1 MDEKEMTMREA
12 LNLAL
17 DQALAADDRV
27 FLLGEDIADPG
38 ASGPTAGLST
48 KYGHDRVLDTPISE
62 AAIVGAAIGAAIDGL
77 LPVAEIM
84 IMDFIGI
91 AADQLINNAAKLRFM
106 TAGRTTAPIT
116 VRTQVY
122 GGLATGA
129 THSQSLEAWFMHIPG
144 MKVIVPSTPRD
155 GKGLLTSA
163 IFDEDP
169 CLFIETIRL
178 QGQKGLVPTD
188 PGFSIPLGQA
198 DVKRPG
204 TDVTLISYGRSV
216 HECAGGRRRRCSEQG
231 VSAEVVDLR
240 TLVPLDVETIVES
253 VRRTRRAVVVHDA
266 VRFAGPGAEIA
277 AILQSECFGELE
289 APVERVGA
297 RFVPTPAAAAL
308 EAAVYPSPA
317 RIVAAA
323 QRTLDKA
330 RRARWLTSSFA
341 SRVSRSRYP
350 RPNSTELLVE
360 EGQHVEE
367 GAPIFS
373 IATEKVEQEVEAGA
387 SGTVQWTGEV
397 GTTYDIGAEIGVI
410 KSSTSTERRTYGSQR
425 DPRADHLRK
434 ERAPSRRSR

>member
-1 MDEKEMTMREA
+1 MDDKEMTMREA

-17 DQALAADDRV
+17 DHAMQADDRV

-84 IMDFIGI
+84 IMDFIGLG
-91 AADQLINNAAKLRFM
+91 ADQLINNAAKLRFM

-116 VRTQVY
+116 IRTQVY

-129 THSQSLEAWFMHIPG
+129 THSQTLEAWFMHIPG

-169 CLFIETIRL
+169 CLFVETIRL
-178 QGQKGLVPTD
+178 QGRKGPVPTD

-216 HECAGGRRRRCSEQG
+216 HDALAAAERLHDEHG

-240 TLVPLDVETIVES
+240 TLVPLDVETMVES

-266 VRFAGPGAEIA
+266 VQFAGPGAEITA
-277 AILQSECFGELE
+277 TLQSECFNELA
-289 APVERVGA
+289 APVERIGA
-297 RFVPTPAAAAL
+297 KFVPTPAAPIL
-308 EAAVYPSPA
+308 EAQVYPSPE
-317 RIVAAA
+317 RIVQAA
-323 QRTLDKA
+323 QRTLVK
-330 RRARWLTSSFA
+330 
-341 SRVSRSRYP
+341 
-350 RPNSTELLVE
+350 
-360 EGQHVEE
+360 
-367 GAPIFS
+367 
-373 IATEKVEQEVEAGA
+373 AGA
-387 SGTVQWTGEV
+387 RG
-397 GTTYDIGAEIGVI
+397 
-410 KSSTSTERRTYGSQR
+410 
-425 DPRADHLRK
+425 
-434 ERAPSRRSR
+434 

>member
-1 MDEKEMTMREA
+1 MTMREA

-17 DQALAADDRV
+17 DQAMESDDRV

-62 AAIVGAAIGAAIDGL
+62 AAIVGAAIGAAIDGM

-129 THSQSLEAWFMHIPG
+129 THSQSLEAWFMHVPG
-144 MKVIVPSTPRD
+144 MKVIVPSCPRD
-155 GKGLLTSA
+155 AKGLLTSA

-178 QGQKGLVPTD
+178 QGQKGPVPTE
-188 PGFSIPLGQA
+188 PGFSIPLGRA
-198 DVKRPG
+198 DVKSSG
-204 TDVTLISYGRSV
+204 TDVSIIGYGRGV
-216 HECAGGRRRRCSEQG
+216 VDALRAADVLAAEYG

-253 VRRTRRAVVVHDA
+253 VGRTRRAVIAHHA
-266 VRFAGPGAEIA
+266 VGFAGPGAEIA
-277 AILQSECFGELE
+277 AILSAELFGRLE
-289 APVERVGA
+289 APIERVGA
-297 RFVPTPAAAAL
+297 RFVPTPASAAL
-308 EAAVYPSPA
+308 EAMALPSPA
-317 RIVAAA
+317 TIVEAAL
-323 QRTLDKA
+323 RTLKPA
-330 RRARWLTSSFA
+330 
-341 SRVSRSRYP
+341 V
-350 RPNSTELLVE
+350 
-360 EGQHVEE
+360 
-367 GAPIFS
+367 GAIH
-373 IATEKVEQEVEAGA
+373 
-387 SGTVQWTGEV
+387 
-397 GTTYDIGAEIGVI
+397 D
-410 KSSTSTERRTYGSQR
+410 
-425 DPRADHLRK
+425 
-434 ERAPSRRSR
+434 

>member
-1 MDEKEMTMREA
+1 MTMREA

-17 DQALAADDRV
+17 DEALDADDRV

-62 AAIVGAAIGAAIDGL
+62 AAIVGAAIGAAIDGM

-116 VRTQVY
+116 IRTQVY
-122 GGLATGA
+122 AGLATGA

-178 QGQKGLVPTD
+178 QGKKGPVPVD

-198 DVKRPG
+198 DIKRPG
-204 TDVTLISYGRSV
+204 TDVTLDQLRAQRARGARG
-216 HECAGGRRRRCSEQG
+216 GGRTGRTGRERRGRRPADPGAARRGDHRRIRAAHTKGRGRARRGPIRRPRSRDRRDPAIRTVRRCWPPPSSVSPPGSSPTRQRRRSRRRCTRHRHAS
-231 VSAEVVDLR
+231 LR
-240 TLVPLDVETIVES
+240 RLTALLKGWGRPKCMAD
-253 VRRTRRAVVVHDA
+253 
-266 VRFAGPGAEIA
+266 
-277 AILQSECFGELE
+277 
-289 APVERVGA
+289 
-297 RFVPTPAAAAL
+297 FVI
-308 EAAVYPSPA
+308 
-317 RIVAAA
+317 RIP
-323 QRTLDKA
+323 
-330 RRARWLTSSFA
+330 
-341 SRVSRSRYP
+341 RVSVAVSEA
-350 RPNSTELLVE
+350 ELTGLLVDAGERVE
-360 EGQHVEE
+360 EGM
-367 GAPIFS
+367 PIYV
-373 IATEKVEQEVEAGA
+373 IATEKVEQEIEAGA
-387 SGTVQWTGEV
+387 AGIVQWTGQV
-397 GTTYDIGAEIGVI
+397 GITYDIGAEIGVI
-410 KSSTSTERRTYGSQR
+410 TS
-425 DPRADHLRK
+425 
-434 ERAPSRRSR
+434 

>member
-1 MDEKEMTMREA
+1 MDEKQMTMRQA

-17 DQALAADDRV
+17 DQALAADERV

-91 AADQLINNAAKLRFM
+91 AADQIINHAAKLRFM
-106 TAGRTTAPIT
+106 TGGRTTAPIT

-129 THSQSLEAWFMHIPG
+129 THSQTLEAWFMHIPG

-178 QGQKGLVPTD
+178 QSQRGPVPVD
-188 PGFSIPLGQA
+188 PGFAIPLGRA
-198 DVKRPG
+198 DIKRPG
-204 TDVTLISYGRSV
+204 TDVTLIGYGRSV
-216 HECAGGRRRRCSEQG
+216 HDALRAATTLQELG

-240 TLVPLDVETIVES
+240 TLVPLDIDTMVES
-253 VRRTRRAVVVHDA
+253 ARRTRRVVVVHDA
-266 VRFAGPGAEIA
+266 VQFAGPGAEVA
-277 AILQSECFGELE
+277 AILQSELFDELA

-297 RFVPTPAAAAL
+297 RFVPVPAAAAL
-308 EAAVYPSPA
+308 EAQVYPSPE
-317 RIVAAA
+317 RIVSAA
-323 QRTLDKA
+323 QRT
-330 RRARWLTSSFA
+330 F
-341 SRVSRSRYP
+341 
-350 RPNSTELLVE
+350 
-360 EGQHVEE
+360 
-367 GAPIFS
+367 
-373 IATEKVEQEVEAGA
+373 
-387 SGTVQWTGEV
+387 
-397 GTTYDIGAEIGVI
+397 
-410 KSSTSTERRTYGSQR
+410 
-425 DPRADHLRK
+425 
-434 ERAPSRRSR
+434 RAPAVSSGG